1 MRADLEKFFPG
12 QPATQSGVE
21 PGTAILANRDDERVL
36 IVGAGPIGL
45 ICGYWLARKGI
56 SVHIVDRSEQ
66 IPVDLRA
73 STWHPSTLDMLEEYG
88 VTAHILAKGST
99 TPSWQ
104 YRFRDTGE
112 RAVFDL
118 SVLSD
123 ETNHPY
129 RVQCEQFH
137 VVKYL
142 AETVSALENATLW
155 YGAEAVGVAQDD
167 DHVTLDVCRC
177 GETTTLSG
185 RYLIA
190 ADGGQSS
197 IRQKLG
203 IGFDGKT
210 YEAVALVA
218 ITDFPFEDHYEGLSG
233 VNYIWTE
240 TSNFSLLR
248 VPDRWRSGI
257 TPNPGQTPEE
267 ALADESIEAHFQAIV
282 PKPEPYN
289 ILAKAMYRTHQRVA
303 DTFNVGRILLAGDS
317 AHLNSPNGGL
327 GMNCGV
333 HDAINLTGKLE
344 KIWHGAD
351 LALFDHYTRQRRAVA
366 VKYVHEISDKNHL
379 RARERDPARRRE
391 IMDELQRI
399 AGHEALSKSY
409 LMGTSLIEAVRY
421 AESID

>member
-1 MRADLEKFFPG
+1 MRTRL
-12 QPATQSGVE
+12 
-21 PGTAILANRDDERVL
+21 
-36 IVGAGPIGL
+36 
-45 ICGYWLARKGI
+45 CG
-56 SVHIVDRSEQ
+56 
-66 IPVDLRA
+66 
-73 STWHPSTLDMLEEYG
+73 
-88 VTAHILAKGST
+88 
-99 TPSWQ
+99 
-104 YRFRDTGE
+104 
-112 RAVFDL
+112 
-118 SVLSD
+118 
-123 ETNHPY
+123 
-129 RVQCEQFH
+129 
-137 VVKYL
+137 
-142 AETVSALENATLW
+142 

-218 ITDFPFEDHYEGLSG
+218 ITDFPFEDHYEGLLRRQLHLDRDQQLQLATGAGPLAIGHHAKSG
-233 VNYIWTE
+233 TDAGGRRSPTNRLKP
-240 TSNFSLLR
+240 TSR
-248 VPDRWRSGI
+248 RSY
-257 TPNPGQTPEE
+257 PSQNPIISWPRPCTG
-267 ALADESIEAHFQAIV
+267 
-282 PKPEPYN
+282 
-289 ILAKAMYRTHQRVA
+289 THQRVA